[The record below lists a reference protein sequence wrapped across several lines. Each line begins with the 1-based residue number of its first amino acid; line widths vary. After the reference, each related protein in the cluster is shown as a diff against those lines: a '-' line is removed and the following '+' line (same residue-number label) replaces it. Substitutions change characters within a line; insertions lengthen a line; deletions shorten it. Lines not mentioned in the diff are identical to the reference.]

1 MTGSWRRSS
10 HGNPGSLCPVS
21 ICYSPPIFSTL
32 LPLGQTENGFK
43 RTHAF
48 HGTRQF
54 LSDIKEIRTH
64 QRKQGKQ
71 WKSHSKC
78 PELTFHANM
87 LFYCCPCPSSSGLE
101 VNHFYWKTECHTEF
115 PRTTNISEDSIKA
128 VKVRNSLRLAVE
140 WSQCK
145 GILATTAGM
154 QAHMRLSDPA
164 SHTLGNPQNMWQEF
178 LI

>member
-10 HGNPGSLCPVS
+10 HGNPGSRCPVS
-21 ICYSPPIFSTL
+21 ICYPSHILHLATP
-32 LPLGQTENGFK
+32 
-43 RTHAF
+43 RTDWEQIQKDS
-48 HGTRQF
+48 RF
-54 LSDIKEIRTH
+54 LRDKTVPSDIKEIRTH

-78 PELTFHANM
+78 PEPTFHANM
-87 LFYCCPCPSSSGLE
+87 LIYCCPCPSSSGLE
-101 VNHFYWKTECHTEF
+101 ANHFYWKTECHTEF

-140 WSQCK
+140 WSRCK